1 MQRVQR
7 VMSITQTGQVLVPR
21 AHSHE
26 DQEDFSRYLP
36 RNLSY
41 AEESQLD
48 YYSVS
53 ANFVR
58 KRPNSPGDLQFAH
71 FHRFRSHRD
80 IRTLIMTDMQSSA
93 VHSAAETLREFSLS
107 GPDCSRQTSS
117 SDTGDSEE
125 GVFLNMLDDLDSL
138 DSETVGAR
146 SFCSDD
152 FAVDSINSPDE
163 DELIARDKVSAELSE
178 AVAAMTNTKSA
189 EMTNTPKETEA
200 VKEALTVTTSADAL
214 EEPRQSEAVK
224 ESMTN
229 SGGKKTK
236 EPVKKVHDPRD
247 LKIAINDVPLA
258 EAGSEKSIFNLIG
271 TDSPVLYEDREFN
284 FSKTELRKSRSLK
297 TNKTPP
303 GTPHRKKVVRFADA
317 MGLDLE
323 SVRHILNLDSPP
335 KIPASAMKDLQVG
348 LGEDRKT
355 QGSVYLAITFAQ
367 PGASY
372 TFIRRVLDQKVCLE
386 NAVVTDLTITGF
398 VRVAN
403 IGFHKAVR
411 IRYTVNGWESFYD
424 IAASYVQNSCDGPTD
439 RFSFSI
445 VAPGSF
451 TIGSKMEFAISYS
464 VNDTQYW
471 DNNGGLNYVFVCYA
485 KTIPSEIDNSWMHF
499 L

>member
-1 MQRVQR
+1 
-7 VMSITQTGQVLVPR
+7 MSIAQSGEVSIPQ
-21 AHSHE
+21 AHSG
-26 DQEDFSRYLP
+26 EDFSRYLP

-41 AEESQLD
+41 AEDSQLD

-53 ANFVR
+53 ANFVH
-58 KRPNSPGDLQFAH
+58 KPLNWLGDLQFAH
-71 FHRFRSHRD
+71 FQRPQSHRD

-93 VHSAAETLREFSLS
+93 VHSAAETLREFSIS
-107 GPDCSRQTSS
+107 VPDCSRQTSS

-138 DSETVGAR
+138 DSETVGVR

-163 DELIARDKVSAELSE
+163 DELLARDKVNDELSE
-178 AVAAMTNTKSA
+178 AVAAMTNSKSA
-189 EMTNTPKETEA
+189 DMTEKPNETEA
-200 VKEALTVTTSADAL
+200 VTEALTTSADAL
-214 EEPRQSEAVK
+214 DEEPRQIEAVR
-224 ESMTN
+224 EPITRSADVTE
-229 SGGKKTK
+229 KKKK
-236 EPVKKVHDPRD
+236 EPIKKFYDPRD
-247 LKIAINDVPLA
+247 LKIAINDVPLV
-258 EAGSEKSIFNLIG
+258 EAGSEKSIFDLIG

-284 FSKTELRKSRSLK
+284 FSKSELRKSRSLK

-355 QGSVYLAITFAQ
+355 QGSVYLAITFPQ

-372 TFIRRVLDQKVCLE
+372 TFVRKVLDQKVCLE

-445 VAPGSF
+445 VAPANF
-451 TIGSKMEFAISYS
+451 TVGSKMEFAISYS

-471 DNNGGLNYVFVCYA
+471 DSNGGQNYVFVCYA
-485 KTIPSEIDNSWMHF
+485 KTIPSEVDNSWMHF